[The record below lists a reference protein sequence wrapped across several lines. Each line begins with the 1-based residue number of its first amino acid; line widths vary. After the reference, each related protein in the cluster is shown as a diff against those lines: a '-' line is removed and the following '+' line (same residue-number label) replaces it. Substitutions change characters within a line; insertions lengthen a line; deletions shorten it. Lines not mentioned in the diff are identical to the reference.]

1 MNLMLHGIGPANGD
15 AEPPVK
21 IDDSLRADPGTR
33 FDLVLTNPPFGK
45 KSSIR
50 VINEEGVEEREAL
63 TVVRD
68 DFWAST
74 SNKQLNFVQHV
85 RTLLK
90 INGRA
95 AVVVPDNVLFE
106 GGAGETVRRKLLA
119 ECDVHTLLRLPT
131 GVFYA
136 QGVKANVLFFDKK
149 PGAETPW
156 TKQLWIYDLRTNKH
170 FTLKTNPLA
179 RADLDEFVA
188 CFKPENQAQRVPT
201 WTEANSEGR
210 WRAFSYEEVVARD
223 KASLD
228 IFWLKDKDLEDL
240 DSLPEPDVLAE
251 EIAEDLRTALEQFN
265 ALGEDLRDRG

>member
-1 MNLMLHGIGPANGD
+1 MPRGGSSSRSSFGD
-15 AEPPVK
+15 IV
-21 IDDSLRADPGTR
+21 LRAQPDGSLLR
-33 FDLVLTNPPFGK
+33 
-45 KSSIR
+45 
-50 VINEEGVEEREAL
+50 
-63 TVVRD
+63 VRD
-68 DFWAST
+68 
-74 SNKQLNFVQHV
+74 L
-85 RTLLK
+85 
-90 INGRA
+90 GR
-95 AVVVPDNVLFE
+95 VEL
-106 GGAGETVRRKLLA
+106 GAQDYKTFSR
-119 ECDVHTLLRLPT
+119 
-131 GVFYA
+131 
-136 QGVKANVLFFDKK
+136 FDKK
-149 PGAETPW
+149 PASETPW
-156 TKQLWIYDLRTNKH
+156 TKKLWIYDLRTNKH